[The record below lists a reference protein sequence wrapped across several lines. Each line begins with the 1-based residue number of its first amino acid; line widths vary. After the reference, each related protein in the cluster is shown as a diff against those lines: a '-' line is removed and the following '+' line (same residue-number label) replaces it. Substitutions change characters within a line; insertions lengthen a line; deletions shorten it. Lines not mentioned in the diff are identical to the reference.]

1 MKKYDFDDIMY
12 IKGSFCNTCKIEQP
26 ARSKHCKVCNVCVEK
41 FDHHY
46 IWFNQCVGVNNYRW
60 FILFLFLH
68 TIMCLYGFIIGIL
81 IYKSDLD
88 ITRQRTTTI
97 FKDIETGANI
107 EPNEALWFYFFF
119 CRNERLLG
127 LVIIMNALVA
137 NFLGRFLFINLNSAR
152 KNQTRNEAHII
163 SACYRRLIRQKEMNQ
178 YFYDV
183 TEDWAITFPDL
194 DENKLFGL
202 KIDGEKIPTTRAA
215 RLSKLK

>member
-12 IKGSFCNTCKIEQP
+12 IKGSFCKICKIEQP
-26 ARSKHCKVCNVCVEK
+26 ARSKHCSVCNVCVEK

-46 IWFNQCVGVNNYRW
+46 VWFNQCVGVNNYRW

-81 IYKSDLD
+81 IYKSDRD

-97 FKDIETGANI
+97 FKDMVTGANI
-107 EPNEALWFYFFF
+107 EPNEALLIHFFF
-119 CRNERLLG
+119 GKNEKLLG
-127 LVIIMNALVA
+127 LVIIVNASLA
-137 NFLGRFLFINLNSAR
+137 GLLGRFLQINLDSALN
-152 KNQTRNEAHII
+152 NQTRNEAYMI
-163 SACYRRLIRQKEMNQ
+163 SACSRILNRQMEMNK
-178 YFYDV
+178 YFFDV
-183 TEDWAITFPDL
+183 TEDWAINNPHL

-202 KIDGEKIPTTRAA
+202 KIDGEIIPTTRAA